1 MKLIAQIELTKEEK
15 SKIAWA
21 ANMIDEI
28 YQIAGNSVKYKHVI
42 CSNDELYNYYVTLE
56 TLAEAEALTLK

>member
-21 ANMIDEI
+21 ANIVDEI
-28 YQIAGNSVKYKHVI
+28 YQITGTSAKYKHVI

-56 TLAEAEALTLK
+56 TLAEAKALTLK

>member
-21 ANMIDEI
+21 ANIVDKI
-28 YQIAGNSVKYKHVI
+28 YQISGSSVKYKHVT

-56 TLAEAEALTLK
+56 TLAEAEALILK

>member
-21 ANMIDEI
+21 ADIVAEI
-28 YQIAGNSVKYKHVI
+28 YQSTRTCAKYKHVT